1 MSTPALYIFCFVDRF
16 DFLISDE
23 LFEKCFCFGFI
34 FRRDY
39 DALFSGIID
48 GEYDSVS
55 FQSIIPQSYFM
66 FSHPIVLSSL
76 SISSFESSHE
86 RLP

>member
-1 MSTPALYIFCFVDRF
+1 MSTPTLYIFCFVDGF

-23 LFEKCFCFGFI
+23 LFEECFCFGFI
-34 FRRDY
+34 FRCDY
-39 DALFSGIID
+39 DALLSGIIN
-48 GEYDSVS
+48 GECDSIG
-55 FQSIIPQSYFM
+55 FQSIIPQSYVM
-66 FSHPIVLSSL
+66 FSHPMVWSSL